1 MLKVIGDIFEV
12 VGDIFDEIMKG
23 FFRGIGFI
31 LSIIFIIFILIVILE
46 IKTSIAS

>member
-31 LSIIFIIFILIVILE
+31 LSIIFFYLILFVVIG
-46 IKTSIAS
+46 IKIKNI